1 MNKYAAFIAF
11 YLLLSVSAFA
21 GNDTVTVDKIIG
33 VVGDKIV
40 LYSDLEAAY
49 LSQKEQLKDDVPPN
63 LKCYLLDQLMLQ
75 NLLISQAGIDSLQVG
90 EEEIEAKLDQN
101 IRYYISLFG
110 SQDAF
115 EKYYKKTVLQMKA
128 EFRDGVKDNLL
139 AERMQDQIVSG
150 VQVTPSEV
158 KSFFRSI
165 PKDSL
170 PFFNAEVE
178 LKELV
183 INAKVSD
190 EQKQIAYNK
199 IEGLLKQ
206 VKEGGDFAALA
217 TEHSDDKASAVQ
229 GGELGFIGRGQLVPE
244 YEAVAYKLLPG
255 EISKIIETQYG
266 YHIVQ
271 LIERRGNT
279 MNSRHILIKPQMGM
293 AEEVAAQLQV
303 EKVRRLLK
311 EDSLTFDEAVKK
323 YSNDEQS
330 KTNGGILLNP
340 QTGSTKIDVDLLDP
354 NTFFAIDTLE
364 PGEISQPISFTFPT
378 GETGYKLLQ
387 LNSYKPPH
395 QANLADD
402 YDRLQQV
409 TLNNKKQKTIQQWIS
424 KSRNKSY
431 VHIEDEYKSCDLM
444 DKWLPNK

>member
-1 MNKYAAFIAF
+1 MDKCLAIMVFCLMF
-11 YLLLSVSAFA
+11 SASSFA
-21 GNDTVTVDKIIG
+21 GDTVTVDKIIG

-49 LSQKEQLKDDVPPN
+49 LSQMEQLKENAPPD

-115 EKYYKKTVLQMKA
+115 EKYYKKTVIQMKD

-139 AERMQDQIVSG
+139 AEQMQAQIVSA
-150 VQVTPSEV
+150 VQVTPAEV
-158 KSFFRSI
+158 KTFYRNI

-183 INAKVSD
+183 IQAKVSD

-199 IEGLLKQ
+199 IEGLLKE
-206 VKEGGDFAALA
+206 VKNGGDFEALA

-244 YEAVAYKLLPG
+244 YEAVAYKLLKG
-255 EISKIIETQYG
+255 ETSKIIETQYG
-266 YHIVQ
+266 YHIIQ

-279 MNSRHILIKPQMGM
+279 MNSRHILIKPELGM
-293 AEEVAAQLQV
+293 AEKTEAQLQV
-303 EKVRRLLK
+303 NKVRRLLL
-311 EDSLTFDEAVKK
+311 EDSLTFDAAVKK

-364 PGEISQPISFTFPT
+364 PGEFSQPISFTFPT

-387 LNSYKPPH
+387 LNSYKQPH

-431 VHIEDEYKSCDLM
+431 VHIEDEYKNCDLM
-444 DKWLPNK
+444 DKWLPKK